1 MPAIH
6 YHPRIDTRHLSRERF
21 MDSHTLEHLIA
32 QGESETV
39 ELKTST
45 GQRTEAFKTI
55 CAMLNGGIGGCV
67 VFGVSNDGRVVGQMV
82 TTSTREDLAHEA
94 RRLEPLIDLAIR
106 EIPMVRDRSVLVVDV
121 PTSTGFHLYAG
132 TAYQRIGP
140 STSVMPLERQMARM
154 AEASHATHRWE
165 LLTAPGYSIDDLD
178 TDEIV
183 RTVDEGVR
191 RRLLQD
197 PGSRDPA
204 SLLMRLDL
212 LKDGRPTNAAVVLFA
227 KPDRVM
233 PHFPQCLL
241 RMARFRGET
250 KREFEDNRQVFGN
263 AFELYARGQQFWI
276 DHIPLAGRV
285 VPGQLERIDEPLYPT
300 EALREALVNAI
311 CHRDYREWGGSLE
324 IAIYDDRL
332 EIGNPGTLH
341 FGLTAEDL
349 MQEHPSKPWNPH
361 IANAFYRRGI
371 IEHWGRGT
379 NRIVEL
385 TTAAG
390 LPEPEF
396 IVTSA
401 DFRVRFWNGRMH
413 KSAPRP
419 PLSQLQ
425 EELLDVLRSIG
436 PASRQQIHAEL
447 ATEAASRTVQ
457 ENLQALRAAGYV
469 EMTGNA
475 RSIRW
480 SAWKKAQEQQ

>member
-1 MPAIH
+1 
-6 YHPRIDTRHLSRERF
+6 
-21 MDSHTLEHLIA
+21 MDLLALEQLIA
-32 QGESETV
+32 KGESETV
-39 ELKTST
+39 EFKTST

-55 CAMLNGGIGGCV
+55 CAMLNGGVGGCV
-67 VFGVSNDGRVVGQMV
+67 VFGVSNDGRLFGQIV
-82 TTSTREDLAHEA
+82 ATTTREDLAQES
-94 RRLEPLIDLAIR
+94 RRLEPLVDLTIR
-106 EIPMVRDRSVLVVDV
+106 EVPVAANRAVIVVAV
-121 PTSTGFHLYAG
+121 PASNGFHLYSG

-140 STSVMPLERQMARM
+140 TTSVMPLQRQMELM

-165 LLTAPGYSIDDLD
+165 LLAAPGYTIDDLD
-178 TDEIV
+178 TDEIA

-212 LKDGRPTNAAVVLFA
+212 LKDGAPTNAAVVLFA

-250 KREFEDNRQVFGN
+250 KREFDDNRQVFGN
-263 AFELYARGQQFWI
+263 AFELYGRGQQFWI
-276 DHIPLAGRV
+276 DHIPVAGRV

-324 IAIYDDRL
+324 IAVYDDRL

-341 FGLTAEDL
+341 FGLTPDDL
-349 MQEHPSKPWNPH
+349 VREHPSKPWNPH

-390 LPEPEF
+390 LPAPEF

-401 DFRVRFWNGRMH
+401 DFRVRFWNGRVH
-413 KSAPRP
+413 RSR
-419 PLSQLQ
+419 Q
-425 EELLDVLRSIG
+425 ELLLSALQAELLEVVQRIG
-436 PASRQQIHAEL
+436 PATLKDIQAEL
-447 ATEAASRTVQ
+447 RTPVAQRTVQ
-457 ENLQALRAAGYV
+457 WNLRNLREKGLV
-469 EMTGNA
+469 EMAGTRTTA
-475 RSIRW
+475 TW
-480 SAWKKAQEQQ
+480 SAWRSGSGM